1 MNLIQTTTA
10 ALALAVLA
18 PLASARHV
26 NMIAQEEFQA
36 MTSIRVQMIRPEN
49 GGSSH
54 RPYVRRFRQNESRMA
69 RFQDRVEQNTGRDHG
84 SESRRAKQAEKLAEL
99 LKIHQNLGG
108 GNSGGGGGDSCP
120 PAHKGNGGGP
130 NAVPTPSAA
139 LAGLGGLGALA
150 LKRRRKG

>member
-1 MNLIQTTTA
+1 MKLIQTTTA

-26 NMIAQEEFQA
+26 NMVGQQEFQA
-36 MTSIRVQMIRPEN
+36 MASTRVQMVRPQN

-54 RPYVRRFRQNESRMA
+54 RPFVRSFRGAEA
-69 RFQDRVEQNTGRDHG
+69 RFGGSHDRADQRPDRGHG
-84 SESRRAKQAEKLAEL
+84 AEDRKARQAEKLAEL

-108 GNSGGGGGDSCP
+108 GNAGGGDDYCP
-120 PAHKGNGGGP
+120 PSHPGNGGGP
-130 NAVPTPSAA
+130 TAAPTPSAA
-139 LAGLGGLGALA
+139 LAGLGGLGALL